1 MKFCKLWCPFYL
13 LLRGSI
19 LSKKFYFLGKRHESS
34 NRHNLLTTQFTID
47 HSSPQLKKLKWS
59 WDKQCFCYFMSETLI
74 LWWIFNYVF
83 WNSFLLECFFFRKFL
98 NFILLYFFGE
108 SSWILFKYVVYIQ
121 IFKGNVSYTYLIT
134 YTVLFELK
142 YCVYFKCNKTVYNIH
157 CPFYSSNPNK

>member
-1 MKFCKLWCPFYL
+1 MKFCKLSCPFFF
-13 LLRGSI
+13 SSVV
-19 LSKKFYFLGKRHESS
+19 LSYPKKFTFWEKDTSLQTDTICSLLSS
-34 NRHNLLTTQFTID
+34 TSTIRR
-47 HSSPQLKKLKWS
+47 PQLKKLKWS
-59 WDKQCFCYFMSETLI
+59 WDKQCFCYFMTETLI
-74 LWWIFNYVF
+74 LWWILNYVF
-83 WNSFLLECFFFRKFL
+83 SNSFLLECFFFRKFL

>member
-1 MKFCKLWCPFYL
+1 MKFCKLSCPFYL

-34 NRHNLLTTQFTID
+34 KRHKLLTTQFTID

-83 WNSFLLECFFFRKFL
+83 WNSFLLECFFL
-98 NFILLYFFGE
+98 E

-121 IFKGNVSYTYLIT
+121 NFEGNVSYTYLIA
-134 YTVLFELK
+134 YTVWFELK